1 VFTGV
6 VDSPPG
12 PLARALRVGHTFMAL
27 GPERLLG
34 DNISSS
40 VEVYLVSAER
50 YYFDLVDLL
59 DLLIGIVGHF
69 VY

>member
-1 VFTGV
+1 
-6 VDSPPG
+6 
-12 PLARALRVGHTFMAL
+12 MAL